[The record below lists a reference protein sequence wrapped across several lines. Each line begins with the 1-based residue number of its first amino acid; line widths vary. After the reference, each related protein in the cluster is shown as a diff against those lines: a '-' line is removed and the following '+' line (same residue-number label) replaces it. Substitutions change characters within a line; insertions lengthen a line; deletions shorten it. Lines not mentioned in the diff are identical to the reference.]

1 MSEQSLSKH
10 LMAEWDRKETEHLNA
25 QEALRMANHPVR
37 VKLAKTI
44 HEAMYIDK
52 FCADFDTEAWD
63 AADAVLKAFPELLK

>member
-10 LMAEWDRKETEHLNA
+10 LMAELGRKETEHLNA

-37 VKLAKTI
+37 VRLAREI
-44 HEAMYIDK
+44 HSAIYVDT
-52 FCADFDTEAWD
+52 FDPATDAEAWD

>member
-25 QEALRMANHPVR
+25 QEALRLANHHVR

-44 HEAMYIDK
+44 HEAIY
-52 FCADFDTEAWD
+52 ADVFDPAFDGEAWD
-63 AADAVLKAFPELLK
+63 AADAVLRAFPELLK

>member
-25 QEALRMANHPVR
+25 QEALQMANHPVR
-37 VKLAKTI
+37 VKLAREI
-44 HEAMYIDK
+44 HSAIYVDP
-52 FCADFDTEAWD
+52 FDPATDAEAWD